1 MSICVIHI
9 SPLQF
14 GVEVRLSQFTLT
26 KLVIFTPYYLLVN
39 ETDVSYEVI
48 PQHMVPFLSL

>member
-48 PQHMVPFLSL
+48 S